1 METKAISLKEY
12 KHCADLIR
20 IRPRTKIEISNSRY
34 DENYES
40 RTLMIEFRCEVG

>member
-1 METKAISLKEY
+1 METKATSLKEY

-34 DENYES
+34 DES